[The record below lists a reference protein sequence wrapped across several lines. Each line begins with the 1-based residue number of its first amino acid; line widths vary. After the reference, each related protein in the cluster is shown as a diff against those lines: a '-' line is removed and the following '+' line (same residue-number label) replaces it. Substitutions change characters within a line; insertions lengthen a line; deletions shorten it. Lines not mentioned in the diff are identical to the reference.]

1 MEKVEGAGCEQ
12 GTGESG
18 FISRVMFTGIV
29 QGLGSIKSVRKMAQ
43 GCVLDIESD
52 FELEH
57 HEPGESIAINGVCL
71 TATTIS
77 SSRFT
82 ADVSPETLS
91 RTTLGELGPG
101 NRVNLERALRLSDRL
116 GGHIVSG
123 HIDCVGMVTER
134 RELRDFT
141 LFSFKLEPRFDRY
154 LIEKGSVAIDGI
166 SLTVNSCGSG
176 RFSVSIIPHTCSI
189 TTLGF
194 RKVGHR
200 VNIELDVIG
209 KYVEKLLKG
218 GSESAASNDAPAMDA
233 AFLSRHGFL

>member
-1 MEKVEGAGCEQ
+1 
-12 GTGESG
+12 
-18 FISRVMFTGIV
+18 MFTGIV
-29 QGLGSIKSVRKMAQ
+29 QGLGTVKSVSRMAQ
-43 GCVLDIESD
+43 GCVLAIAPD
-52 FELEH
+52 FELDRCEL
-57 HEPGESIAINGVCL
+57 GESIAVNGVCL
-71 TATTIS
+71 TATAIS
-77 SSRFT
+77 SSHFT

-101 NRVNLERALRLSDRL
+101 SRVNLERALQLSDRL

-123 HIDCVGMVTER
+123 HIDCVGQVAER

-141 LFSFKLEPRFDRY
+141 LFTFRLENRFDRY

-166 SLTVNSCGSG
+166 SLTVNSCSRGE
-176 RFSVSIIPHTCSI
+176 FSVAIIPHTCSI

-209 KYVEKLLKG
+209 KYVEKLLQSGRGEKAG
-218 GSESAASNDAPAMDA
+218 RDAQEIDT
-233 AFLSRHGFL
+233 AFLARHGFL

>member
-1 MEKVEGAGCEQ
+1 
-12 GTGESG
+12 
-18 FISRVMFTGIV
+18 MFTGIV
-29 QGLGSIKSVRKMAQ
+29 QGLGTVRAVRKMAQ
-43 GCVLDIESD
+43 GCVLDIAPD
-52 FELEH
+52 FELERA
-57 HEPGESIAINGVCL
+57 ELGESIAVNGVCL

-91 RTTLGELGPG
+91 RTTVGELGPG
-101 NRVNLERALRLSDRL
+101 SRVNLERALRLSDRL

-123 HIDCVGMVTER
+123 HIDCVGQVAER

-141 LFSFKLEPRFDRY
+141 LFTFRLDSRFDRY

-166 SLTVNSCGSG
+166 SLTVNSCGKG
-176 RFSVSIIPHTCSI
+176 EFSVAIIPHTCSI

-218 GSESAASNDAPAMDA
+218 GSEKETDRNAPALDT
-233 AFLSRHGFL
+233 AFLARHGFL